1 MTTWIKSESC
11 LKKRAP
17 KNTGNNLESNP
28 VHFSMYVSSFRKR
41 DKHFIELEVDGNH
54 LSLPCEVAEPLD
66 EYCKTSTIT
75 LI

>member
-1 MTTWIKSESC
+1 
-11 LKKRAP
+11 
-17 KNTGNNLESNP
+17 
-28 VHFSMYVSSFRKR
+28 MYVSSFRKR